1 MPASRTTLTHT
12 VSVPEIPGFSVAPMT
27 ISDAAEWAEYA
38 VLPEVNRFT
47 STVTQSAADIVPII
61 ERTLSGDPNAPVLF
75 AVREQNSRQFVASVG
90 FHTVSSLNRTAE
102 VTYTV
107 RPEFWGKGLATAA
120 CAAAVRWAFEH
131 QQWLRVQATTLEEHV
146 ASQRVLLKCG
156 FEFEGKLRNF
166 RIVRGEPR
174 DYLLYAC
181 IPVREERAER
191 AS

>member
-1 MPASRTTLTHT
+1 MA
-12 VSVPEIPGFSVAPMT
+12 VA
-27 ISDAAEWAEYA
+27 DAADWAEYA
-38 VLPEVNRFT
+38 VLPEFARFT
-47 STVTQSAADIVPII
+47 STVTRSAADLVPMI

-75 AVREQNSRQFVASVG
+75 SVREPGSGQFVASVG

-107 RPEFWGKGLATAA
+107 RPELWGKGLATAA
-120 CAAAVRWAFEH
+120 CAAAVRWAFQH
-131 QQWLRVQATTLEEHV
+131 KRWVRVQATTLEEHA
-146 ASQRVLLKCG
+146 ASQRVLRKCG

-181 IPVREERAER
+181 IPDRPDDA
-191 AS
+191 A

>member
-1 MPASRTTLTHT
+1 MSNVRPHKERALLAPTIL
-12 VSVPEIPGFSVAPMT
+12 GFSMAPMAV
-27 ISDAAEWAEYA
+27 SDAEEWAEYA
-38 VLPEVNRFT
+38 TLPEATRFT
-47 STVTQSAADIVPII
+47 STVARSAADIVSMI

-75 AVREQNSRQFVASVG
+75 SMREPSSGRFVASVG

-120 CAAAVRWAFEH
+120 CTAAVRWAFQH
-131 QQWLRVQATTLEEHV
+131 KQWVRVQATTLEEHV

-156 FEFEGKLRNF
+156 FALEGKLRNF

-174 DYLLYAC
+174 DFLLYAC
-181 IPVREERAER
+181 IPAE
-191 AS
+191 A